1 MSTSSVS
8 PDFFMKRENDES
20 VYQMRVNG
28 KVVCIVKTLESIL
41 LTISTHQDERR
52 KGYATTLLRH
62 IEDKARQS
70 GARRLQTSDIDSTVE
85 EAVRFFKKNGYTLT
99 PIAGDESFLEGT
111 KDL

>member
-1 MSTSSVS
+1 MSSVG
-8 PDFFMKRENDES
+8 PDFSVKRENDEW

-28 KVVCIVKTLESIL
+28 KVVCTAKTLDSIL
-41 LTISTHQDERR
+41 LTISTHHEERR

-70 GARRLQTSDIDSTVE
+70 GAKRFQTSDIDSTVE

-99 PIAGDESFLEGT
+99 PIVGDEEFLEGT
-111 KDL
+111 KGL